1 MDPIF
6 YIEVGGV
13 VWQVFPDGTWLQLPA
28 TQPKVE
34 GVQVV
39 SIEPQNLQEAQPLTE
54 PQIAAVEQQL
64 EKVVTELVNNIES
77 APQQPNS
84 VNDQPSSSASFIA
97 YVRSTLDET
106 LAEAGFD
113 TRPAEYADEDT
124 TSNEGNLDI
133 LLPSALLTVDILD
146 GGDGYEN
153 QFEVPSVTIT
163 GTAVDVRDGRTVV
176 LTITDVNGN
185 TVTTTAITSDET
197 YVVNGV
203 DLSSLEEGDLQVDAV
218 IADDFGNSITANDST
233 IKDTLANI
241 EVDFDGFGDEFY
253 NKFEVENGALVGTV
267 VNVEDGQTIS
277 ITITDSNGLSVS
289 YSTVV
294 SGNSWTLEN
303 QDYSNFAEGELT
315 VVASTIDIAG
325 NPTTAT
331 DTIEKDTI
339 DRILVRFDGFGDN
352 YYNENEVGKG
362 ALIGAIF
369 NVEDGQAIDI
379 KITDS
384 NGLSVDYTTVV
395 SGNFWSLKDQD
406 YSGFAEGE
414 LTVVASTTDVAGNTI
429 SSTDTIIKDTLVNIG
444 VDFSASDDEFYNQA
458 EVSNGALVG
467 TVANVE
473 DGQTISITITD
484 VSGKS
489 VDYSTVVSGGTWTL
503 TGQDYSG
510 FAEGELTVE
519 ASVTDVAGNTATSS
533 DTIVKDT
540 LVSIGVDFS
549 ASDDEYYNSAEVSN
563 GALVGT
569 VLNVED
575 GQTIFITITDSAGT
589 SVDYSTV
596 VSGGTWTL
604 TGQDYSA
611 FAEGTLT
618 VEASVT
624 DVAGNT
630 ATSSDTIVKDTLAD
644 ISVDFDGFGDEY
656 YNSAEVSNGAL
667 VGTVTN
673 VEDGQEASITITDVD
688 GKSENYTAIVSGG
701 EWTLVGQDYSG
712 FAEGILTV
720 EATVKDV
727 AGNTA
732 TSSDTIVKDTL
743 ADISVDFD
751 GFGDEYY
758 NSAEVSNGALVGT
771 VTNVEDGQEVT
782 ITITDVDGKSE
793 NYTATVTG
801 GEWTLTGQDY

>member
-1 MDPIF
+1 MDPIL

-84 VNDQPSSSASFIA
+84 ANDQPSSSASFIA

-113 TRPAEYADEDT
+113 TRPTEYVEEDT
-124 TSNEGNLDI
+124 ASNEGNLDI

-153 QFEVPSVTIT
+153 QFEVPGVTIT

-185 TVTTTAITSDET
+185 TVTTTAVTSNET

-218 IADDFGNSITANDST
+218 IADNFGNSITANDST

-267 VNVEDGQTIS
+267 TNVEGGQVIL
-277 ITITDSNGLSVS
+277 ITITDSEGLSVD
-289 YSTVV
+289 YSTNV

-325 NPTTAT
+325 NPTSAT
-331 DTIEKDTI
+331 DTIVKDTL

-352 YYNENEVGKG
+352 YYNQSEVSKG
-362 ALIGAIF
+362 ALIGVTF
-369 NVEDGQAIDI
+369 NIEDGQVINI
-379 KITDS
+379 TITDS
-384 NGLSVDYTTVV
+384 NGLSIDYTSVV
-395 SGNFWSLKDQD
+395 SGNLWSLKDQD

-414 LTVVASTTDVAGNTI
+414 LTVVASITDVAGNTI
-429 SSTDTIIKDTLVNIG
+429 SSTDTILKDTLVNIG
-444 VDFSASDDEFYNQA
+444 VDFSASDDEFYNQS

-484 VSGKS
+484 SQGKF
-489 VDYSTVVSGGTWTL
+489 VDYSTTVSGGNWTL
-503 TGQDYSG
+503 TGQDYSA
-510 FAEGELTVE
+510 FTEGQLIVE
-519 ASVTDVAGNTATSS
+519 ASVIDIAGNTATSTDS
-533 DTIVKDT
+533 IVKDT
-540 LVSIGVDFS
+540 LASISVNFS

-569 VLNVED
+569 VVNVED
-575 GQTIFITITDSAGT
+575 GQT
-589 SVDYSTV
+589 V
-596 VSGGTWTL
+596 
-604 TGQDYSA
+604 
-611 FAEGTLT
+611 
-618 VEASVT
+618 
-624 DVAGNT
+624 
-630 ATSSDTIVKDTLAD
+630 
-644 ISVDFDGFGDEY
+644 
-656 YNSAEVSNGAL
+656 
-667 VGTVTN
+667 
-673 VEDGQEASITITDVD
+673 SITITDVD

-701 EWTLVGQDYSG
+701 GWSLTGQDYSA
-712 FAEGILTV
+712 FVEGILTV
-720 EATVKDV
+720 EA
-727 AGNTA
+727 
-732 TSSDTIVKDTL
+732 
-743 ADISVDFD
+743 SV
-751 GFGDEYY
+751 
-758 NSAEVSNGALVGT
+758 
-771 VTNVEDGQEVT
+771 
-782 ITITDVDGKSE
+782 TDV
-793 NYTATVTG
+793 
-801 GEWTLTGQDY
+801 